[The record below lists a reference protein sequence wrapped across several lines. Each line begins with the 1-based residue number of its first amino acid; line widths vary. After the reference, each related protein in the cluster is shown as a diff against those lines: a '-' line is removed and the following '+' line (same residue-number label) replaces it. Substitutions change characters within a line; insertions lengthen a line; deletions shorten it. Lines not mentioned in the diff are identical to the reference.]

1 MGIVQCIFTFFAI
14 RQLPLP
20 EREIKTIFLISAIEF
35 MTSSH
40 NVQVNPMIAAWII
53 LSYTFVKKEKD
64 FWATFFIALG
74 FLTKIFGIAGI
85 LFYLFSKHKLKFTG
99 SFLFW
104 LAVLFLLPMIISS
117 PAYITQTYID
127 WFHALVG
134 KNLHIINIHQDN
146 MQDLTVMGIIR
157 RTFNYYELSNLT
169 VLIPATVLLALPLIR
184 FKLYCNTIFQLYYL
198 CLALISVVIF
208 STTAESATYVIA
220 MVGVGIWY
228 AVNLHKKTRLILPY

>member
-1 MGIVQCIFTFFAI
+1 
-14 RQLPLP
+14 
-20 EREIKTIFLISAIEF
+20 
-35 MTSSH
+35 
-40 NVQVNPMIAAWII
+40 
-53 LSYTFVKKEKD
+53 
-64 FWATFFIALG
+64 
-74 FLTKIFGIAGI
+74 
-85 LFYLFSKHKLKFTG
+85 
-99 SFLFW
+99 
-104 LAVLFLLPMIISS
+104 
-117 PAYITQTYID
+117 
-127 WFHALVG
+127 
-134 KNLHIINIHQDN
+134 

-228 AVNLHKKTRLILPY
+228 AVNLHKKNTLNTAVLVFALFTTSLASTDLVPQIIKNDIVRRYALKALPCFIVWLILIYNLAFQKEDAFDTQQLKLEDN